1 MILPPSLLMTIYDR
15 FWYSNTV
22 IINWLK
28 NYIIFFHF
36 LPRVHNKWYKIS
48 TKLEMYMITYNRTTA
63 VIISFDLQ
71 ILPCKSIS
79 MSSENVYLFFF
90 KWYPQEFQGKD
101 CLKSLYIKKKKKS
114 VKLLAV

>member
-1 MILPPSLLMTIYDR
+1 
-15 FWYSNTV
+15 
-22 IINWLK
+22 
-28 NYIIFFHF
+28 
-36 LPRVHNKWYKIS
+36 
-48 TKLEMYMITYNRTTA
+48 MITYNRTTA